1 MSPCPRAAKDPMDNR
16 RRQYR
21 VTAEFDRLVQVE
33 LLGPK
38 VHATN
43 VRMLDLSA
51 GGAGIVLPSRA
62 SGVLRMRDRIEL
74 RLISAALSEP
84 VRMFARISHL
94 DERER
99 EPKVGLEFESWR
111 EHRALLDSELKT
123 LFNERDAFRVDPS
136 QREPVEL
143 RILGGRGDALLA
155 ATRAVGTR
163 ASAPVEAQ
171 VRDISVTG
179 LGVKLLGP
187 VTGPWGAT
195 EGLRLEARLPG
206 EPQAVTLDVELRY
219 LRPQADGMTLAGL
232 RLAEETTPHARRAR
246 AAVTRYVMDRQ
257 RAILRVGL
265 PGDEPSRPLAR
276 PLLEGFGAR

>member
-1 MSPCPRAAKDPMDNR
+1 MDNR

-43 VRMLDLSA
+43 VRLLDLSA

-74 RLISAALSEP
+74 RLISAALTEP

-99 EPKVGLEFESWR
+99 EPTVGLEFESWR

-123 LFNERDAFRVDPS
+123 LFNEREAFRVDPTH
-136 QREPVEL
+136 REPVEL
-143 RILGGRGDALLA
+143 RIVGRPKDGLLA
-155 ATRAVGTR
+155 ATRPVGAR
-163 ASAPVEAQ
+163 LSAPVEAQ
-171 VRDISVTG
+171 LRDISVTG

-187 VTGPWGAT
+187 LTGPWGAT
-195 EGLRLEARLPG
+195 DGLRVEARLPG
-206 EPQAVTLDVELRY
+206 DSQGVTLEVELRY
-219 LRPQADGMTLAGL
+219 LRPHAEGVTLAGL
-232 RLAEETTPHARRAR
+232 RLTEDTTPHARRAR

-265 PGDEPSRPLAR
+265 RDEEPSRSMVR
-276 PLLEGFGAR
+276 PLLEGAAAR

>member
-1 MSPCPRAAKDPMDNR
+1 MDNR

-21 VTAEFDRLVQVE
+21 VTAEFDRLVEVE

-43 VRMLDLSA
+43 VRLLDLSA

-74 RLISAALSEP
+74 RLISAALSAP

-123 LFNERDAFRVDPS
+123 LFNEREAFRVDPS

-143 RILGGRGDALLA
+143 RIVGGPKDGLLA
-155 ATRAVGTR
+155 ATRPVGAR
-163 ASAPVEAQ
+163 LSAPVEAQ
-171 VRDISVTG
+171 LRDISVTG

-187 VTGPWGAT
+187 ISGPWGAT
-195 EGLRLEARLPG
+195 DGLRVEARLPG
-206 EPQAVTLDVELRY
+206 DAQPVTLDVELRY
-219 LRPQADGMTLAGL
+219 LRPHADGVSLAGL
-232 RLAEETTPHARRAR
+232 RLTEDTTPHARRAR

-265 PGDEPSRPLAR
+265 RDEEPSRPLVR
-276 PLLEGFGAR
+276 PLLEGGAAR